1 MLGVRRKV
9 VRRATT
15 AIVVVALVSL
25 PTTAEASP
33 EAPTQEQDQASDDRS
48 PVERAMVGVE
58 TLSVSSVNATL
69 GELHAEITRQL
80 ELVGSA
86 QAAVAT
92 ANAALADADSA
103 LSNVRFRIEET
114 TGASDAVVVE
124 AFMNPPSSDALE
136 VLTAETTEDATVKQA
151 LLDMQADDA
160 ADQLQAYDDALADLE
175 VLEEQQESALAAAE
189 AARSEAEAALD
200 DLTAATSSEAQFV
213 TQVQAALA
221 QAQAQ
226 VPTDPAEAEAYM
238 ARLNEIATA
247 MEQARET
254 REIAAAQA
262 AIEAERNRRITV
274 GAMLCPVDGPVSFT
288 NTWGAA
294 RSGGRRHLGVDMLA
308 ARGTPTVAP
317 VSGEVQHRGSSLGGL
332 SWYVYGDNGNMYYG
346 THLSGYENQG
356 VGHVEAGVVIGYVGD
371 TGNARGTPH
380 LHFEV
385 HPGGGAAVNPYPY
398 VAEACR

>member
-15 AIVVVALVSL
+15 AMVVVALVSL
-25 PTTAEASP
+25 PTTAEAAP

-48 PVERAMVGVE
+48 PVERAMVGIDS
-58 TLSVSSVNATL
+58 LSVSSVNATL

-80 ELVGSA
+80 ELVGAA

-92 ANAALADADSA
+92 ANSTLADADSA
-103 LSNVRFRIEET
+103 LNDVQFRIEET
-114 TGASDAVVVE
+114 TGASDAVVIE

-136 VLTAETTEDATVKQA
+136 VLTAETMEDATVKQA

-160 ADQLQAYDDALADLE
+160 AEQLQSYEDALADLE
-175 VLEEQQESALAAAE
+175 VLEEQQKAALTAAE
-189 AARSEAEAALD
+189 AARSDAQAALD

-221 QAQAQ
+221 QAQTQ
-226 VPTDPAEAEAYM
+226 VPTDPEEAAIYL
-238 ARLNEIATA
+238 ARLNEIAAA
-247 MEQARET
+247 MEQARQT

-262 AIEAERNRRITV
+262 AVEAERNRRISV
-274 GAMLCPVDGPVSFT
+274 GALLCPVDGPVSFT
-288 NTWGAA
+288 DTWGAA
-294 RSGGRRHLGVDMLA
+294 RSGGRSHQGVDMLA

-317 VSGEVQHRGSSLGGL
+317 VSGDVEHRGSSLGGL

-346 THLSGYENQG
+346 THLSAYENQG
-356 VGHVEAGVVIGYVGD
+356 IGHVEAGMVIGYVGD